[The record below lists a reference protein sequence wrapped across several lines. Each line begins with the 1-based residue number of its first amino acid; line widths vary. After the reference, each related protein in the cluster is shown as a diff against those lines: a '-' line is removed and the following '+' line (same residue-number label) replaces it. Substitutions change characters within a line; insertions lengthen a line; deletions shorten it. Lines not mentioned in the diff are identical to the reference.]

1 MTVPQKPQWLWVF
14 VHAKHSTSQSKPPED
29 WLSVNL
35 LWEIAEMDDGF
46 EMDGLPAKS
55 DERNKTKN
63 HIHTL
68 HIR

>member
-1 MTVPQKPQWLWVF
+1 
-14 VHAKHSTSQSKPPED
+14 
-29 WLSVNL
+29 
-35 LWEIAEMDDGF
+35 MDDGF

-55 DERNKTKN
+55 DERNKKKK